1 MLSNK
6 VALVT
11 GGGSG
16 IGQQIALAYARA
28 NARVAV
34 ADLSA
39 ESAEATAAMIAAA
52 GGKAIA
58 MSVDVTDAEDCARM
72 VEQTVGQFGRLDIAC
87 NNAGAAGGMAPLAE
101 YPLDLWDKLLAV
113 NLTGVFYCLRQEIP
127 AMLASGDGG
136 AIVNIASVL
145 GMVGMAGTPAYTA
158 SKHGVVGLTRVAA
171 LDYSAK
177 GVRVN
182 AVGPGFIQTP
192 MIARIENNEPM
203 RAEVESRHPIGR
215 LGKPEEVAELVLWLS
230 SPKASFV
237 TGAYYPVDGGYLTR

>member
-16 IGQQIALAYARA
+16 IGQKIALAYARERA
-28 NARVAV
+28 SVAV
-34 ADLSA
+34 ADV
-39 ESAEATAAMIAAA
+39 SAEAAQATATMITAA
-52 GGKAIA
+52 GGQAIA
-58 MSVDVTDAEDCARM
+58 LTVDVTSAEDCARM
-72 VEQTVGQFGRLDIAC
+72 VERTVGQFGRLDIAC
-87 NNAGAAGGMAPLAE
+87 NNAGVAGGLAPVAE
-101 YPLDLWDKLLAV
+101 YPLDLWEKLLAV

-127 AMLASGDGG
+127 AMLANGGG

-192 MIARIENNEPM
+192 MIARIEDNEPM

-215 LGKPEEVAELVLWLS
+215 LGRPEEVAELVLWLS
-230 SPKASFV
+230 SPQASFV
-237 TGAYYPVDGGYLTR
+237 NGAYYPVDGGYLTR